1 MRSRQN
7 YERRE
12 FLLFP
17 LTTWTDMKRQRDML
31 ELRESLRKEITESED
46 PLLKAQLE
54 ASLELLASEIDP
66 WRIL

>member
-1 MRSRQN
+1 MMSRQK
-7 YERRE
+7 YERSE

-17 LTTWTDMKRQRDML
+17 LATWTDLQRQRDMMQL
-31 ELRESLRKEITESED
+31 QETFRKEVTESED

-54 ASLELLASEIDP
+54 ASLELLAAEIDP